1 PFSVSAFS
9 IKLLPERTSRE
20 ERISSCGRCIG
31 LVGGKCFFGGLLV
44 GEYFG
49 GIIGDFLGRM
59 WNNSTYMDCDL
70 GNKQFYIGYIVLR
83 TSYIMFFNA

>member
-1 PFSVSAFS
+1 FFTATKIRFFPSGFRDDPGYLHMEDVSDWW
-9 IKLLPERTSRE
+9 
-20 ERISSCGRCIG
+20 
-31 LVGGKCFFGGLLV
+31 GGKCFFGGLLV

-70 GNKQFYIGYIVLR
+70 GNKQFHIGYIVLR

>member
-1 PFSVSAFS
+1 MKDVSDWW
-9 IKLLPERTSRE
+9 
-20 ERISSCGRCIG
+20 
-31 LVGGKCFFGGLLV
+31 GGKCFFGGLLV

-70 GNKQFYIGYIVLR
+70 GNKQFHIGYIV
-83 TSYIMFFNA
+83 S

>member
-1 PFSVSAFS
+1 MEDVSDWW
-9 IKLLPERTSRE
+9 
-20 ERISSCGRCIG
+20 
-31 LVGGKCFFGGLLV
+31 GGKCFFGGLLV

-70 GNKQFYIGYIVLR
+70 GNKQFHIGYIVLR

>member
-1 PFSVSAFS
+1 LLFRLNFCRKRLHGKNGYFHVKDVSDWW
-9 IKLLPERTSRE
+9 E
-20 ERISSCGRCIG
+20 
-31 LVGGKCFFGGLLV
+31 GKCFFGGLLV

-70 GNKQFYIGYIVLR
+70 GNKQFHIGYIVLR